1 MKRELEIEI
10 TNLFGSAEYPR
21 QVTVSKPKI
30 TRTKK
35 KSMKRSDTDIQVNTA
50 TDEQQTEESQEN
62 VNSFNMAGGK
72 PTIRLG
78 GAYGKLQGLL
88 KEAGLTLATAGEPE
102 FTKTGV
108 LMIVPTIQIFP
119 EFCELEM
126 DGSQMHEVKGLV
138 TVNSRFGGRGTQ
150 KPTIWDVIPKATTR
164 ITVIYP
170 DPFDSE
176 VIKMFRMAENL
187 NFAERRRGKIKIIEG
202 LE

>member
-138 TVNSRFGGRGTQ
+138 TVNSRFRRKGDTETDNLGCHTKSHDKNNGHISRPLRLRGNQDVQDGRE
-150 KPTIWDVIPKATTR
+150 PELCRAKAR
-164 ITVIYP
+164 K
-170 DPFDSE
+170 D
-176 VIKMFRMAENL
+176 
-187 NFAERRRGKIKIIEG
+187 
-202 LE
+202 